1 MYKYPTL
8 AKFLR
13 GEKHENK
20 GEKGKN
26 LRANR
31 NFSIAFDYPMR

>member
-20 GEKGKN
+20 GEKN